1 MPSVQLNVPHL
12 QERRQSCCPERKPK
26 LALRRR
32 GPDSKYSWLIALA
45 CGGVNL
51 FMHGSSKVVGV
62 LFVAWIIELKCSR
75 EMAAWPFALHTTLIH
90 LAGPV
95 FGLLSRRLPIR
106 IIIIASSFVSALSV
120 ALCYFAPDIIWLSV
134 LFGIIH
140 GAATCGAVLMTQVC
154 INQHF
159 VEKRGTAAGVV
170 EALAAINGIV
180 FPPLLEYSLR
190 NYGLHWSMLLLG
202 GCVLN
207 ALAFSFAVR
216 SPSWMVGDPTERR
229 KSIFTNA
236 VVANKGLA
244 SWINHFQPQ
253 MEDDSSDEDETKG
266 TQGDIRYY
274 VSEGGGMATSQVD
287 TEVQLAS
294 IIHQINDSKYIQSDG
309 KLDFSTIRQDLQA
322 APGAKFKNSASEGDM
337 HAASKSPPQ
346 YGSTQQIEQSHL
358 EPPLVSD
365 APNGASDQQQVCWRN
380 FCLTSLA
387 RPTSTMSSNRVLF
400 MPFPHIPTGYTL
412 YSEFRRSSTTI
423 NRPPK
428 LPKARR
434 MNECHSNGPC
444 EYHDSKRYK
453 LWKRVRPFLTI
464 TFWHLTFSQF
474 LVQLCLGV
482 FLLTILDFAYDKAFP
497 TEESVY
503 FVSAFCLG
511 DLMARLVTGYIADA
525 DVLPMELIVLFAC
538 SLQSAMFQCLMHS
551 RSYVALILTA
561 VGMGASHG
569 ARIFLLP
576 MFITKSFGLRRLT
589 LNVSTASCICGLLML
604 VRPFIIGYYRD
615 GQGSYKELY
624 RLLCVANACMAITWL
639 FKLMLVRRRDRPN
652 VTL

>member
-1 MPSVQLNVPHL
+1 
-12 QERRQSCCPERKPK
+12 
-26 LALRRR
+26 
-32 GPDSKYSWLIALA
+32 
-45 CGGVNL
+45 
-51 FMHGSSKVVGV
+51 MHGSSKVVGV
-62 LFVAWIIELKCSR
+62 LFVAWIAELKCSR
-75 EMAAWPFALHTTLIH
+75 QMAAWPFALHTTLIH

-106 IIIIASSFVSALSV
+106 IIIIVSSFLSALSV
-120 ALCYFAPDIIWLSV
+120 ALCYFAPDIFWLSV
-134 LFGIIH
+134 LFGVVH

-190 NYGLHWSMLLLG
+190 SYGLHWSMLLLG

-207 ALAFSFAVR
+207 ALAFSFSVR
-216 SPSWMVGDPTERR
+216 SPSWMVQDPKQRR
-229 KSIFTNA
+229 KSIFNNA

-244 SWINHFQPQ
+244 SWINHFQEQ
-253 MEDDSSDEDETKG
+253 VEEDSSEDEEDKKQY
-266 TQGDIRYY
+266 QGDIRYY
-274 VSEGGGMATSQVD
+274 VSEGGGVATSQVD

-294 IIHQINDSKYIQSDG
+294 IIHQINDSSKFIQRDG
-309 KLDFSTIRQDLQA
+309 KLDFSTIRRDLQSAPTTNKVKIVLPEDNEEERDGAEDGRERAKIVVEPGDEA
-322 APGAKFKNSASEGDM
+322 APVKAPTGVNAEPAAAQTNADPSAS
-337 HAASKSPPQ
+337 
-346 YGSTQQIEQSHL
+346 
-358 EPPLVSD
+358 
-365 APNGASDQQQVCWRN
+365 QV
-380 FCLTSLA
+380 LL
-387 RPTSTMSSNRVLF
+387 

-423 NRPPK
+423 NRMPK
-428 LPKARR
+428 LPKVRR
-434 MNECHSNGPC
+434 IKECSSEGPC
-444 EYHDSKRYK
+444 EYHDSRRYR

-464 TFWHLTFSQF
+464 TFWHLTLSQF

-482 FLLTILDFAYDKAFP
+482 FLLTILDFATDKGF
-497 TEESVY
+497 TTDVSVY
-503 FVSAFCLG
+503 LVSAFCLG
-511 DLMARLVTGYIADA
+511 DLMARLITGYIADV
-525 DVLPMELIVLFAC
+525 DLLPMELIVLVAC

-551 RSYVALILTA
+551 RSYIALVLTA
-561 VGMGASHG
+561 LGMGCSHG

-589 LNVSTASCICGLLML
+589 LNVSIASCICGLLML
-604 VRPFIIGYYRD
+604 IRPFVIGVYRD
-615 GQGSYKELY
+615 GQGSYRELY
-624 RLLCVANACMAITWL
+624 RVLCVANACFAFTWL

>member
-1 MPSVQLNVPHL
+1 MHTDQRVGSV
-12 QERRQSCCPERKPK
+12 
-26 LALRRR
+26 R
-32 GPDSKYSWLIALA
+32 GE
-45 CGGVNL
+45 
-51 FMHGSSKVVGV
+51 KV
-62 LFVAWIIELKCSR
+62 FCKADAK
-75 EMAAWPFALHTTLIH
+75 AATNND
-90 LAGPV
+90 
-95 FGLLSRRLPIR
+95 LS
-106 IIIIASSFVSALSV
+106 
-120 ALCYFAPDIIWLSV
+120 
-134 LFGIIH
+134 

-244 SWINHFQPQ
+244 SWINHFQEQ
-253 MEDDSSDEDETKG
+253 LEDDSSDEEDTKG

-309 KLDFSTIRQDLQA
+309 KLDFGTIRQDLQA
-322 APGAKFKNSASEGDM
+322 APTPKFKGGVVEGDAQH
-337 HAASKSPPQ
+337 HATKGEKVAPCGVLKNAQKSEQYSTYLQPP
-346 YGSTQQIEQSHL
+346 S
-358 EPPLVSD
+358 VSSM
-365 APNGASDQQQVCWRN
+365 PSGSDQQQV
-380 FCLTSLA
+380 LL
-387 RPTSTMSSNRVLF
+387 

-412 YSEFRRSSTTI
+412 CSEFRRSSTTI
-423 NRPPK
+423 TRPPK
-428 LPKARR
+428 INKARR
-434 MNECHSNGPC
+434 IKECHSDGPC

-474 LVQLCLGV
+474 IVQLCLGV
-482 FLLTILDFAYDKAFP
+482 FLLTILDFANDKLFP
-497 TEESVY
+497 PDESVY

-551 RSYVALILTA
+551 RSYVALILIA

-604 VRPFIIGYYRD
+604 IRPFIVG
-615 GQGSYKELY
+615 
-624 RLLCVANACMAITWL
+624 
-639 FKLMLVRRRDRPN
+639 KLR
-652 VTL
+652 